1 MTVTNH
7 MHTVLGFSGIADN
20 ERELAQQ
27 WGRRFEIPMIFVGIW
42 MLVGW
47 YAELNGIISQDFV
60 KVADMVVW
68 LCFITE
74 TTVLTFLV
82 EDKWRYLRSNW
93 ANVAIILMGIPIIWG
108 VTTHTAALRS
118 LRLLLLGAVFL
129 HVSDTIRQVLS
140 RNHLGITL
148 LVSFYIIVASG
159 IIIAGIDPGIETFW
173 EGIWWAWV
181 TVTTVGYGDVV
192 PDSNAG
198 KLFGAILILL
208 GIGLFSLL
216 TASFSAFFIARE
228 GSESVYR
235 EQDALEK
242 LDRIEQRLAGLEAL
256 LTGKSNSKKIPEKIS
271 SEIKS

>member
-1 MTVTNH
+1 MTIAHH
-7 MHTVLGFSGIADN
+7 MHTILGFSGVADD

-27 WGRRFEIPMIFVGIW
+27 WGRRFEVPMMLVAIW

-47 YAELNGIISQDFV
+47 YAELNEIISSDYV
-60 KVADMVVW
+60 RIADLVVW
-68 LCFITE
+68 LCFIIE

-93 ANVAIILMGIPIIWG
+93 ANVAIVLMGIPILWG
-108 VTTHTAALRS
+108 VTTYTVALRS

-129 HVSDTIRQVLS
+129 HVSDSIRQVLS
-140 RNHLGITL
+140 RNHLGVTL
-148 LVSFYIIVASG
+148 LVSFYIIIASG

-173 EGIWWAWV
+173 DGIWWAWV

-198 KLFGAILILL
+198 KLFGAFLILL

-216 TASFSAFFIARE
+216 TASFSAFFIAKE
-228 GSESVYR
+228 GSKVLSR

-242 LDRIEQRLAGLEAL
+242 LDQIEQRLAGLEAL
-256 LTGKSNSKKIPEKIS
+256 LQENQTVKNPRKD
-271 SEIKS
+271 